1 MNNSLKQLKTT
12 LNLSNNE
19 AFLIFNPVNITY
31 LSGFTGHAATLLI
44 TAENNYL
51 ITDYRYYEQ
60 AKSQAT
66 EFGVICRDRTKQS
79 LGELFNQ
86 LLQQSSIKR
95 LHFEADHIS
104 YSQWQGILHEISVTE
119 INPLSRAIEDL
130 RYFKSETE
138 IKHIQKAACIA
149 DQALEN
155 ILPLVKANVTE
166 RDLATELEYQ
176 MSLLGSEEMSFA
188 TILVFAERSALPHGI
203 PGNRKLKNGELILI
217 DFGAVHQGYRSD
229 MTRTYVFGKANDQQK
244 EIHQLVSKAQQNA
257 IDAIEIGLTGEQLY
271 RQSEKVLIASPYA
284 KYMGEGLGHGV
295 GLDLHEF
302 PFMGRGCDLKIEQGC
317 VITIEPGIYIPDWGG
332 VRIEDDIAVTNDGIK
347 ILNKAP
353 RELLE
358 L

>member
-1 MNNSLKQLKTT
+1 MKNSLNQLK
-12 LNLSNNE
+12 LNLKLSANE
-19 AFLIFNPVNITY
+19 AFIVFNPINITY
-31 LSGFTGHAATLLI
+31 LSEFTGHAATLLL
-44 TAENNYL
+44 TADCNYL
-51 ITDYRYYEQ
+51 ITDYRYFEQ
-60 AKSQAT
+60 AKSQAI
-66 EFGVICRDRTKQS
+66 EFEVICRDRTDQS
-79 LGELFNQ
+79 LGH
-86 LLQQSSIKR
+86 LLNHLLTQNSIYC

-104 YSQWQGILHEISVTE
+104 YSQWQGLLHEISVTE
-119 INPLSRAIEDL
+119 TNPLHRSIEDL
-130 RYFKSETE
+130 RYFKSEAE
-138 IKHIQKAACIA
+138 INHIQKAASIA

-176 MSLLGSEEMSFA
+176 MSLLGSQELSFA

-203 PGNRKLKNGELILI
+203 PGNRKLKNGDLILI

-229 MTRTYVFGKANDQQK
+229 MTRTYVFGKANKQQK
-244 EIHQLVSKAQQNA
+244 EIHKLVSKAQQNA
-257 IDAIEIGLTGEQLY
+257 IDAIEIGVTGDELY
-271 RQSEKVLIASPYA
+271 RHSEKVLLSSPYA
-284 KYMGEGLGHGV
+284 KYMGEGLGHGL

-302 PFMGRGCDLKIEQGC
+302 PFMGKGCHLKIEQGS

-332 VRIEDDIAVTNDGIK
+332 VRIEDDIAITNDGVK